1 MSDYEIRRWDI
12 KQVIALTDLMLS
24 FKFTNTTFF
33 HFFLFVLQKS
43 IRALNIS
50 HPSSNYPDLL
60 PEMRRYY
67 FEFLFVQVLIKKYEE
82 NLKLLSKIPIR
93 RKSRKMSFP
102 KNTAELC
109 EKVLNRN
116 LTIRKY

>member
-1 MSDYEIRRWDI
+1 MSDYEIRQLDI
-12 KQVIALTDLMLS
+12 RQMIALTDLMLS

-43 IRALNIS
+43 IRAAKHN
-50 HPSSNYPDLL
+50 SSVKEFL
-60 PEMRRYY
+60 EIRRYY
-67 FEFLFVQVLIKKYEE
+67 FEFLFVQVLMKKYEE

-109 EKVLNRN
+109 EILNRN
-116 LTIRKY
+116 FTIRKY